1 MDKKVSIIVPV
12 YNVEKYID
20 ECVQSLIGQTYKNLE
35 IILVDDASPDNCGA
49 ICDAYAKQDGRIVV
63 IHKSNGGA
71 ASARNAGIDVA
82 TGDYICFV
90 DSDDAVEA
98 EYVQILVQTMETH
111 QADAA
116 VCGFYF
122 WSQAGQTSC
131 ITETVPGVYNCE
143 AYMLR
148 FLQDWSC
155 SLLWNKIFAKE
166 AIGNIRMAEGHRV
179 DDEYFTYQVCMN
191 CKKVA
196 QTDRCLYMY
205 RLRASSAMQDL
216 ASVQQKVMLDR
227 IEYNVTRYANVVAK
241 MPQLDEAFFI
251 FTLDTLARY
260 WHHSK
265 DMPVAQ
271 QQLRAWINSHFA
283 RLLRAK
289 LSLKQKLAYMWTF
302 YMKKPAV
309 MAEPNPIQMDADAYF
324 D

>member
-1 MDKKVSIIVPV
+1 MDKLVSIIVPV

-49 ICDAYAKQDGRIVV
+49 ICDTYAKQDSRIVV

-71 ASARNAGIDVA
+71 ASARNAGLDAA
-82 TGDYICFV
+82 TGAYVCFV

-98 EYVQILVQTMETH
+98 EYVQYLVQALETH

-122 WSQAGQTSC
+122 WNQEGQKPC
-131 ITETVPGVYNCE
+131 LTETASGIYNCE

-155 SLLWNKIFAKE
+155 SLLWNKIFVRE

-191 CKKVA
+191 CKKVV
-196 QTDRCLYMY
+196 QGDQCLYRY

-227 IEYNVTRYANVVAK
+227 IEYNVTRYANVAAK
-241 MPQLDEAFFI
+241 MLQLDEAFFI

-265 DMPVAQ
+265 DMPAAQ
-271 QQLRAWINSHFA
+271 QQIRSWINDHVG

-289 LSLKQKLAYMWTF
+289 LTLKQKLAYLRAF

>member
-1 MDKKVSIIVPV
+1 MDRLVSIIVPV
-12 YNVEKYID
+12 YNVSAYLE
-20 ECVQSLIGQTYKNLE
+20 ECICSLVGQSYRNLE
-35 IILVDDASPDNCGA
+35 ILLVNDGSKDTSGE
-49 ICDAYAKQDGRIVV
+49 ICDQWAARDSRIRV
-63 IHKSNGGA
+63 IHKQNGGA
-71 ASARNAGIDVA
+71 ASARNAGMDAA
-82 TGDYICFV
+82 TGTYVCFV
-90 DSDDAVEA
+90 DSDDAVLP
-98 EYVQILVQTMETH
+98 EYVQTLVQTLETKR
-111 QADAA
+111 ADAA
-116 VCGFYF
+116 VCGFCF
-122 WSQAGQTSC
+122 WSREGQKPCTAK
-131 ITETVPGVYNCE
+131 TAPGVYSGE

-155 SLLWNKIFAKE
+155 SLLWNKIFSKE
-166 AIGNIRMAEGHRV
+166 AIGDIRMAEGHRV

-196 QTDRCLYMY
+196 QTDLCLYCY

-227 IEYNVTRYANVVAK
+227 IEYNVTRYANVSAK
-241 MPQLDEAFFI
+241 MPQLDEAYFV

-271 QQLRAWINSHFA
+271 QQLRAWINGHFG

-289 LSLKQKLAYMWTF
+289 LSLKKKLVYLLAF
-302 YMKKPAV
+302 YIKKPSV
-309 MAEPNPIQMDADAYF
+309 MAEPNPIQTDSDAYY

>member
-90 DSDDAVEA
+90 DSDDIIHAD
-98 EYVQILVQTMETH
+98 YVQILLETVKSSN
-111 QADAA
+111 ADIA
-116 VCGFYF
+116 VCDFYY
-122 WSQAGQTSC
+122 WMRN
-131 ITETVPGVYNCE
+131 ETQLVRCE
-143 AYMLR
+143 KEGYYSAEEYLLE
-148 FLQDWSC
+148 FTKSWSC
-155 SLLWNKIFAKE
+155 SLMTNKLFKRDVVGTIKFE
-166 AIGNIRMAEGHRV
+166 EGHYI
-179 DDEYFTYQVCMN
+179 DDEFFTYLVVMN
-191 CKKVA
+191 
-196 QTDRCLYMY
+196 
-205 RLRASSAMQDL
+205 ASSLAVKSVPLYFYRMRKTSVMQNL
-216 ASVQQKVMLDR
+216 LSHQQKVMLDR
-227 IEYNVTRYANVVAK
+227 IEYNVTRYANVAAK

-271 QQLRAWINSHFA
+271 QQLRAWINSHFV

-302 YMKKPAV
+302 YVKKPAV